1 MQFDQL
7 KRRHFLT
14 LLGGAAA
21 AWPLPARAQQAL
33 RVRRIGILL
42 YSQQELPVIRP
53 CLQELQT
60 LGYVDGKT
68 VAIEY
73 RDAEGKY
80 ERLSPLAAE
89 LVRLE
94 PDVIFSFGGEQAPI
108 VKQATASIPIVVVVS
123 NDPVASGLVA
133 SLARPGG
140 NVTGVTYVY
149 DQLAGKPIEL
159 LKEAVTS
166 VSRVA
171 ILWNPNHADAEFRE
185 TQRAAPV
192 LQVQLQSLEMRASG
206 DLETAFQAAARE
218 RAEALIVAGSRILF
232 LHRDQIGDF
241 TARNRIVLVGTP
253 KWLLEVGALLTY
265 GANAAE
271 LNGRAATYVDKIL
284 KGAKPADLPM
294 QQPATFELAIN
305 LKVAKALG
313 LTLPSSLLARADEV
327 IQ

>member
-1 MQFDQL
+1 MTPQPEGHMASYIE
-7 KRRHFLT
+7 RRKFLAT
-14 LLGGAAA
+14 LLGGAAV
-21 AWPLPARAQQAL
+21 AWPIGARAQQSV

-53 CLQELQT
+53 CLQELET

-89 LVRLE
+89 LVRRN

-140 NVTGVTYVY
+140 NITGLTYVH
-149 DQLAGKPIEL
+149 DQLAGKAVEL
-159 LKEAVTS
+159 LKEAAPW

-171 ILWNPNHADAEFRE
+171 ILWNPNHTDPEYRE
-185 TQRAAPV
+185 TQRAART
-192 LQVQLQSLEMRASG
+192 LSELQS
-206 DLETAFQAAARE
+206 
-218 RAEALIVAGSRILF
+218 
-232 LHRDQIGDF
+232 
-241 TARNRIVLVGTP
+241 
-253 KWLLEVGALLTY
+253 
-265 GANAAE
+265 
-271 LNGRAATYVDKIL
+271 
-284 KGAKPADLPM
+284 
-294 QQPATFELAIN
+294 
-305 LKVAKALG
+305 
-313 LTLPSSLLARADEV
+313 
-327 IQ
+327 